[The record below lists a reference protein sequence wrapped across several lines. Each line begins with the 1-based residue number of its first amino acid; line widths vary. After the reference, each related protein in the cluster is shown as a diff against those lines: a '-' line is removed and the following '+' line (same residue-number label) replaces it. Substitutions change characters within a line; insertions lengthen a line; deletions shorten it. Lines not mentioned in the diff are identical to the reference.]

1 MEVQPLSKEQLLLKT
16 EKVEL
21 AVTNDAVVKGNVV
34 ESVKADAEAAENVIA
49 DAGVKADAAVP
60 KVHVKTDAAEV
71 QQKVQV
77 TVMRVPTAKSAEAAK
92 AAKAAKAEAS
102 PVEID
107 ADAIAKTNDAVRLGP
122 S

>member
-1 MEVQPLSKEQLLLKT
+1 MEVQPLSKEQLMLKT

-21 AVTNDAVVKGNVV
+21 AVTNDAVVKADVV
-34 ESVKADAEAAENVIA
+34 EAVKADVDAAETVIA

-92 AAKAAKAEAS
+92 AEAS

-107 ADAIAKTNDAVRLGP
+107 ADAIAKTHAAVRLGP

>member
-1 MEVQPLSKEQLLLKT
+1 MEVQSLSKGQLMLKT

-21 AVTNDAVVKGNVV
+21 AVTNDAVV
-34 ESVKADAEAAENVIA
+34 SADAAETVIA
-49 DAGVKADAAVP
+49 DTGVKADAVAP
-60 KVHVKTDAAEV
+60 KVQVKTDAAEV

-77 TVMRVPTAKSAEAAK
+77 TVMRMPTAKSVE

-102 PVEID
+102 PVEVD
-107 ADAIAKTNDAVRLGP
+107 ADAIAKTHAAVRLGP

>member
-1 MEVQPLSKEQLLLKT
+1 MEVQPLSKEQLMLKT

-21 AVTNDAVVKGNVV
+21 AVTNDAVVKGDLV
-34 ESVKADAEAAENVIA
+34 EAVKADADAAETVIA
-49 DAGVKADAAVP
+49 DTGVKADAAAP
-60 KVHVKTDAAEV
+60 KVQVETDAAEV

-92 AAKAAKAEAS
+92 AAKAEAS

-107 ADAIAKTNDAVRLGP
+107 ADAIAKTHAAVRLGP

>member
-1 MEVQPLSKEQLLLKT
+1 MLKT

-21 AVTNDAVVKGNVV
+21 AVTNDAVVKADVV
-34 ESVKADAEAAENVIA
+34 EAVKADADAAETVIA
-49 DAGVKADAAVP
+49 DAGVKADAAAP
-60 KVHVKTDAAEV
+60 KVQVKTVAAEV

-77 TVMRVPTAKSAEAAK
+77 TVMRLPTAKSAEAAK
-92 AAKAAKAEAS
+92 AATAEAS

-107 ADAIAKTNDAVRLGP
+107 ADAIAKTHAAVRLRP

>member
-1 MEVQPLSKEQLLLKT
+1 MEVQPLSKEQLMLKT

-21 AVTNDAVVKGNVV
+21 AFTNDAVVKADVV
-34 ESVKADAEAAENVIA
+34 EAVKAGADSAETVIA
-49 DAGVKADAAVP
+49 DEGVKADAAVP
-60 KVHVKTDAAEV
+60 KVHVKTDVAEV

-77 TVMRVPTAKSAEAAK
+77 TVMRPTAKSAEAAK
-92 AAKAAKAEAS
+92 ATKAEAS

-107 ADAIAKTNDAVRLGP
+107 ADAIAKVHAAVRLGP